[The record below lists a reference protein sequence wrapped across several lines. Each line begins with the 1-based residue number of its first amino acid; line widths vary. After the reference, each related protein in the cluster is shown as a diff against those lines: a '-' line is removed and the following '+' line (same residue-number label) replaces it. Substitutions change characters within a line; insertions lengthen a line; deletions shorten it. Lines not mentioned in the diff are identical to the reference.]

1 MKQVNKIYKHQLFIM
16 ILVAGELAQGIEVA
30 IKFVVVERWI
40 WVKLGTNRIDDIFSR
55 ITMDFSGE
63 CIAELGNVF

>member
-16 ILVAGELAQGIEVA
+16 IFVAGEFAQGIEVA

-40 WVKLGTNRIDDIFSR
+40 WVKLGTNRIDDVFSR

-63 CIAELGNVF
+63 RIAELGNVF

>member
-40 WVKLGTNRIDDIFSR
+40 WIKLGTNRIDDIFGR
-55 ITMDFSGE
+55 ITMGFSGE
-63 CIAELGNVF
+63 RIAELGNVF